1 MTGFVKKW
9 LLENQIVTKTFLKP
23 TYLPTYLPY
32 LCDRS
37 DINGSSDSSDSRD
50 NSDNSY
56 SSDQKTVLVTK
67 NVLKDLPN
75 VFSNILMM
83 KKTHNCD
90 KIQNSNCDENQNTNC
105 E

>member
-9 LLENQIVTKTFLKP
+9 LLDNQIVTKTFLKP

-37 DINGSSDSSDSRD
+37 DINGRSDSSDIRD

-56 SSDQKTVLVTK
+56 SSDQKTVLFTK
-67 NVLKDLPN
+67 KCP
-75 VFSNILMM
+75 
-83 KKTHNCD
+83 
-90 KIQNSNCDENQNTNC
+90 KIFTKCFL
-105 E
+105 